1 METMITF
8 AGVTITTLVAL
19 FAALA
24 LQTLFLK
31 ATFALMRPLT
41 VNRNSAA
48 SNASGTMRN
57 SHGAVEQGARLV
69 AHEYGKTR

>member
-41 VNRNSAA
+41 ASRNGGV

-57 SHGAVEQGARLV
+57 SRGAVEQGARLV
-69 AHEYGKTR
+69 AHAYGKTR

>member
-8 AGVTITTLVAL
+8 AGVAITTLVAL

-41 VNRNSAA
+41 VDRNGGTS
-48 SNASGTMRN
+48 SASGTTRN
-57 SHGAVEQGARLV
+57 SRVEQGARLV
-69 AHEYGKTR
+69 AHAYGRTR

>member
-41 VNRNSAA
+41 VNRNGGVI
-48 SNASGTMRN
+48 NASGTMRN
-57 SHGAVEQGARLV
+57 SRGAVEQGARLV
-69 AHEYGKTR
+69 AHAYGRTR

>member
-31 ATFALMRPLT
+31 AMFALMRPLT
-41 VNRNSAA
+41 VNRGRETGSAL
-48 SNASGTMRN
+48 GTMRN
-57 SHGAVEQGARLV
+57 SRGTVEQGARLV
-69 AHEYGKTR
+69 AHAYGRTR

>member
-1 METMITF
+1 METTITF
-8 AGVTITTLVAL
+8 AVVTITTLLAL

-41 VNRNSAA
+41 VNRNSVT
-48 SNASGTMRN
+48 SKASGMLRN
-57 SHGAVEQGARLV
+57 SQGTVEQGARLV
-69 AHEYGKTR
+69 AHAYGKTR

>member
-1 METMITF
+1 METTITF
-8 AGVTITTLVAL
+8 AVVTITTLLAL

-41 VNRNSAA
+41 VNRNSVT
-48 SNASGTMRN
+48 SKASGMLRN
-57 SHGAVEQGARLV
+57 SHGTVEQGARLV
-69 AHEYGKTR
+69 AHAYGKTR

>member
-31 ATFALMRPLT
+31 ATFALLRPLT
-41 VNRNSAA
+41 VNRSSGS

-57 SHGAVEQGARLV
+57 SRGSVEQGARLM
-69 AHEYGKTR
+69 AHAYGKTR

>member
-31 ATFALMRPLT
+31 ATFALMRPST
-41 VNRNSAA
+41 VNRNSGA
-48 SNASGTMRN
+48 SYASGTMRN
-57 SHGAVEQGARLV
+57 SRGAVEQGARLV
-69 AHEYGKTR
+69 AHAYGKTR

>member
-41 VNRNSAA
+41 VNRNSGPSDA
-48 SNASGTMRN
+48 SKTMRN
-57 SHGAVEQGARLV
+57 SRGAVEQGARLV
-69 AHEYGKTR
+69 AHAYGKTR

>member
-8 AGVTITTLVAL
+8 AGVTIATLVAL

-31 ATFALMRPLT
+31 ATFALIRPLT
-41 VNRNSAA
+41 VNRNRVA
-48 SNASGTMRN
+48 SNALGTMRN
-57 SHGAVEQGARLV
+57 SRGAVEQGARLV
-69 AHEYGKTR
+69 AHAYGKTR